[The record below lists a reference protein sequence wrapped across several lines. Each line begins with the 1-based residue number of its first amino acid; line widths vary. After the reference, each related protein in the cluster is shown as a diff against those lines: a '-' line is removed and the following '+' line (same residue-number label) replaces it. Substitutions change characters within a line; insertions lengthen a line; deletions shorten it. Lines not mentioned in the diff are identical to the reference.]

1 VQSAESAATTEISN
15 RILNEKKMKKQKNR
29 KLKHDFKQK

>member
-15 RILNEKKMKKQKNR
+15 RILNEKKNEKTKEQKT
-29 KLKHDFKQK
+29 KT